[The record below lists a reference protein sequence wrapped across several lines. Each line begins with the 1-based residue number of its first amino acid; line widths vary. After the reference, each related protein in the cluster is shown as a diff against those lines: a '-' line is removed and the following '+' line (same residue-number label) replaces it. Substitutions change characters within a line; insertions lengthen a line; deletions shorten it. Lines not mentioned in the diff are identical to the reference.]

1 MAAGTQLSVEEYL
14 ATTFRPDCDYVDG
27 VVEERNVGEWDHS
40 LVQSRFAQYFLN
52 VAKDTELFGVVELRI
67 RVRPGKFRIPDVSVL
82 LGKPQEQ
89 VLTHPPLLCIEI
101 LSKDDT
107 ISKMNERIRDYL
119 EFGVPA
125 VWVVDPGEK
134 RIWIYRGSGLEEA
147 AGDVVTVDGTN
158 VAIPFSAIFD

>member
-27 VVEERNVGEWDHS
+27 ALAERNVGEWDHAWIQGR
-40 LVQSRFAQYFLN
+40 LVTYFSNHSRESGL
-52 VAKDTELFGVVELRI
+52 VGIPELRVQ
-67 RVRPGKFRIPDVSVL
+67 VRATRYRIPDIVVT
-82 LGKPQEQ
+82 LGKPNEQ

-125 VWVVDPGEK
+125 VWVVDPREM

-147 AGDVVTVDGTN
+147 AGEIGRAHV
-158 VAIPFSAIFD
+158 

>member
-27 VVEERNVGEWDHS
+27 VVEERNGGEWDHAWIQGRLIAYFS
-40 LVQSRFAQYFLN
+40 NQFRESGLVAIP
-52 VAKDTELFGVVELRI
+52 ELRVQ
-67 RVRPGKFRIPDVSVL
+67 VRATRYRIPDLVVTP
-82 LGKPQEQ
+82 GKPNEQ

-125 VWVVDPGEK
+125 VWVVDPREK
-134 RIWIYRGSGLEEA
+134 RIWIYRSDGLEEA
-147 AGDVVTVDGTN
+147 AGNAVTVDGTDIT
-158 VAIPFSAIFD
+158 IPFSAIFD

>member
-27 VVEERNVGEWDHS
+27 SLEERNVGELDHAWVQGRFVAYFS
-40 LVQSRFAQYFLN
+40 NQSTETGLVAIP
-52 VAKDTELFGVVELRI
+52 ELRVP
-67 RVRPGKFRIPDVSVL
+67 VRATRYRIPDLVVTP
-82 LGKPQEQ
+82 GKPNEQ

-119 EFGVPA
+119 EFGVPV
-125 VWVVDPGEK
+125 VWVVDPREK
-134 RIWIYRGSGLEEA
+134 RIWIYRHNGLEEA
-147 AGDVVTVDGTN
+147 SGNAVTVDGTD
-158 VAIPFSAIFD
+158 VTIPFSVIFD

>member
-27 VVEERNVGEWDHS
+27 VVEERNVGEFDHAW
-40 LVQSRFAQYFLN
+40 LQ
-52 VAKDTELFGVVELRI
+52 
-67 RVRPGKFRIPDVSVL
+67 GKFVHLFMSTTRETDLLALIALRMRVKPATVRVPDVCVL
-82 LGKPQEQ
+82 RGKPNEQ
-89 VLTHPPLLCIEI
+89 VLTHSPLLCIEI

-125 VWVVDPGEK
+125 VWVVDPREK
-134 RIWIYRGSGLEEA
+134 RIWIYRSGGLEEA
-147 AGDVVTVDGTN
+147 AGNAVTVDGTN
-158 VAIPFSAIFD
+158 VTIPFSAIFD

>member
-40 LVQSRFAQYFLN
+40 LVQSRFTQYFLN
-52 VAKDTELFGVVELRI
+52 IGKEAELFGVVELRI
-67 RVRPGKFRIPDVSVL
+67 RVRPGKFRIPDVCVVR
-82 LGKPQEQ
+82 GKPNEQ

-119 EFGVPA
+119 EFGVPV
-125 VWVVDPGEK
+125 VWVVDPREK

-147 AGDVVTVDGTN
+147 AGNAVTVDGTS
-158 VAIPFSAIFD
+158 VTIPFSAIFD

>member
-1 MAAGTQLSVEEYL
+1 MFVSSV
-14 ATTFRPDCDYVDG
+14 
-27 VVEERNVGEWDHS
+27 
-40 LVQSRFAQYFLN
+40 
-52 VAKDTELFGVVELRI
+52 
-67 RVRPGKFRIPDVSVL
+67 
-82 LGKPQEQ
+82 GKPNEQ

-125 VWVVDPGEK
+125 VWVVDPREK

-147 AGDVVTVDGTN
+147 AGNAVTVDGTN
-158 VAIPFSAIFD
+158 VTIPFSAIFD

>member
-1 MAAGTQLSVEEYL
+1 MAAGTQLSVKEYL

-27 VVEERNVGEWDHS
+27 VVEERNVGEFDHAW
-40 LVQSRFAQYFLN
+40 LQ
-52 VAKDTELFGVVELRI
+52 
-67 RVRPGKFRIPDVSVL
+67 GKFVHLFMSATRETGLLALIALRMHLKPTTVRIPDVCVIS
-82 LGKPQEQ
+82 GKPNEQ

-125 VWVVDPGEK
+125 VWVVDPREK

-147 AGDVVTVDGTN
+147 AGNAVTVDGTN
-158 VAIPFSAIFD
+158 VTIPFSAIFD